1 MLIFPKTFGA
11 GIDHPLAKRAD
22 ESLEDAAVSFVHSR
36 LGLDATSVT
45 YKSGYSGEV
54 AKHAFV
60 KQTFVS
66 ASVMFYWNEP
76 STWSSQNGIPV
87 ANAVANVAFNHDNK
101 VVSFGSSFV
110 KPSESNECTCG
121 ITDLTLNLISS
132 HRRCQTVHHPRCCY
146 QEG

>member
-1 MLIFPKTFGA
+1 MYTLHNLAMHKLIPLQTFGA

-36 LGLDATSVT
+36 LGLNTDSVT

-66 ASVMFYWNEP
+66 APRY
-76 STWSSQNGIPV
+76 
-87 ANAVANVAFNHDNK
+87 
-101 VVSFGSSFV
+101 
-110 KPSESNECTCG
+110 
-121 ITDLTLNLISS
+121 TLYTRRPKLISGVE
-132 HRRCQTVHHPRCCY
+132 RHPCGQRGC
-146 QEG
+146 